1 MATAQQINANR
12 ENAQASTGP
21 VSPEGKQTA
30 GKNAMRHGLSAAS
43 IESFPI
49 EVRAEYSAFHKK
61 LEAEMLPGSN
71 NELLY
76 FDQYVFAHF
85 MAVRCRTIE
94 MHAMQQAVSNPA
106 DEQSIKAWK
115 AATRYALNHARA
127 AEKAL
132 AAFREF
138 QSDRYNA
145 VLVQDEITHEL
156 NSDVTVPISAPLTTL
171 LRPVARQHDNKQTA
185 LCVVY
190 AEMSRRERQ
199 DIELQNEPNLN
210 QDLDPKL

>member
-21 VSPEGKQTA
+21 ISPEGKPTSS
-30 GKNAMRHGLSAAS
+30 KNAIRHGLSAAN
-43 IESFPI
+43 IDSFPI
-49 EVRAEYSAFHKK
+49 EVRSEYSAFRNN
-61 LEAEMLPGSN
+61 LEAEMLPGSS

-76 FDQYVFAHF
+76 FEQYVFAHF
-85 MAVRCRTIE
+85 MGVRCRSIE
-94 MHAMQQAVSNPA
+94 MHAMQSAVANPA
-106 DEQSIKAWK
+106 DEQALKAWK
-115 AATRYALNHARA
+115 SATRFANNHARA

-132 AAFREF
+132 ANFRSF

-156 NSDVTVPISAPLTTL
+156 NSDVTVPISAPLTAL
-171 LRPVARQHDNKQTA
+171 LRPTARQHDNKQTA

-190 AEMSRRERQ
+190 AEMGRLKRQ
-199 DIELQNEPNLN
+199 QSELQNEPNLN
-210 QDLDPKL
+210 QDPDSIK

>member
-21 VSPEGKQTA
+21 ISPEGKQTSSE
-30 GKNAMRHGLSAAS
+30 NAIRHGRSAAS
-43 IESFPI
+43 INSFPI
-49 EVRAEYSAFHKK
+49 EVRSEYSDFRDN
-61 LEAEMLPGSN
+61 LEAEMLPGSS
-71 NELLY
+71 NEVLY

-85 MAVRCRTIE
+85 MAVRCRSIE
-94 MHAMQQAVSNPA
+94 MCAMQSAVAKPA
-106 DEQSIKAWK
+106 DEQALKSWK
-115 AATRYALNHARA
+115 SATRFANNHARA

-132 AAFREF
+132 ANFRTF

-156 NSDVTVPISAPLTTL
+156 NSDVTVPISAPLTGL
-171 LRPVARQHDNKQTA
+171 LRPTARQHDNKQAA

-190 AEMSRRERQ
+190 AEMGRRKRQ
-199 DIELQNEPNLN
+199 QDELQNEPNLN
-210 QDLDPKL
+210 QDPDSNE